1 VISKPI
7 FCYTEICEGNTMN
20 NIDDTTATTLKGLSS
35 QDFLTFGIHDIAYVR
50 KIDTQGQEGFAIHA
64 ADGTPLSVMD
74 TMDEAIQL
82 IEHNDLASAHVH

>member
-1 VISKPI
+1 
-7 FCYTEICEGNTMN
+7 MN
-20 NIDDTTATTLKGLSS
+20 NIDDNTPTTVLKGLSN

-50 KIDTQGQEGFAIHA
+50 KIHMQGQEGFAIHA

-74 TMDEAIQL
+74 TMDEALQV